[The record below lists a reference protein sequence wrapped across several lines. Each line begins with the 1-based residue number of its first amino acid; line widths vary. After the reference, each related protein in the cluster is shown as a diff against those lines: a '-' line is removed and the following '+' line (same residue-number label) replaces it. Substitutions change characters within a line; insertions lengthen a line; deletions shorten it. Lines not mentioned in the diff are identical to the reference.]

1 MLKVQQKEDQ
11 LPDLLENEQPLLEVK
26 DLSLSFRQYH
36 MGLRETHLQV
46 ISKLDISIH
55 SNEIVAVVG
64 ASGSGKSL
72 LASAI
77 LGLLPENAELHGT
90 INFKG
95 EPLTPERQNRLRGK
109 EISLIPQSVN
119 ALDPLMKTGKQ
130 VQAVIKG
137 KNKKAVQ
144 QDIFDKVG
152 LPPKA
157 SNSYPFEL
165 SGGMARRVLAATS
178 LGSPADLII
187 ADEPTPG
194 LDPFALK
201 ETVKY
206 IKQLAVEGKGVIF
219 ITHDIETA
227 LKIADKVAV
236 FYAGQTIEIANA
248 KNFCDRGEKLRHPYT
263 KALWNALPQNGFTP
277 LSGSQP
283 LLNEITE
290 GCIFHARCPIRTEMC
305 KNKQPES
312 RSVNGEMVRC
322 FYA

>member
-1 MLKVQQKEDQ
+1 MLKLQQREEQ
-11 LPDLLENEQPLLEVK
+11 LPDSLENKQPLLEVK
-26 DLSLSFRQYH
+26 NLSLSFRQYH
-36 MGLRETHLQV
+36 AGLRETRLQV
-46 ISKLDISIH
+46 ISKLDISLYR
-55 SNEIVAVVG
+55 NEIVAVVG

-77 LGLLPENAELHGT
+77 LGLLPENAELRGT

-95 EPLTPERQNRLRGK
+95 EALTPERQYRLRGK

-130 VQAVIKG
+130 VQAAIRD
-137 KNKKAVQ
+137 KNRKDVQ
-144 QDIFDKVG
+144 QDIFAKVG

-165 SGGMARRVLAATS
+165 SGGMVRRVLAATA

-194 LDPFALK
+194 LDPVALA

-206 IKQLAVEGKGVIF
+206 IKQLAIDGKGVIF

-227 LKIADKVAV
+227 LKIADRVAV
-236 FYAGQTIEIANA
+236 FYAGQTIEITQAR
-248 KNFCDRGEKLRHPYT
+248 NFCGKGEKLRHPYT
-263 KALWNALPQNGFTP
+263 RALWNALPQNGFEP
-277 LSGSQP
+277 LPGSQP
-283 LLNEITE
+283 LLHEIPK
-290 GCIFHARCPIRTEMC
+290 GCIFYPRCPVRMEMC
-305 KNKQPES
+305 KHKQPEAQNI
-312 RSVNGEMVRC
+312 NGEMVRC

>member
-1 MLKVQQKEDQ
+1 MLKLEQNKGQ
-11 LPDLLENEQPLLEVK
+11 LTDSLENGQPLLEVR

-36 MGLRETHLQV
+36 AGLRETRIQV

-55 SNEIVAVVG
+55 SNEIVAIVG

-77 LGLLPENAELHGT
+77 LGLLPANAELHGT
-90 INFKG
+90 ITFKG
-95 EPLTPERQNRLRGK
+95 NPLTPDRQNHLRGK

-130 VQAVIKG
+130 VQAVIKE

-165 SGGMARRVLAATS
+165 SGGMVRRVLAASS
-178 LGSPADLII
+178 LASSADLII

-206 IKQLAVEGKGVIF
+206 IKQLAEDGKGVIF

-227 LKIADKVAV
+227 LKIADRVAV
-236 FYAGQTIEIANA
+236 FYAGQTIEIASA
-248 KNFCDRGEKLRHPYT
+248 ENFCNEGEKLRHPYT

-283 LLNEITE
+283 LLNEISE
-290 GCIFHARCPIRTEMC
+290 GCIFYARCPIGTEIC

-312 RSVNGEMVRC
+312 QRMNGEMVRC

>member
-1 MLKVQQKEDQ
+1 MKLQQKEEP
-11 LPDLLENEQPLLEVK
+11 LPDLLEKDQPLLEVK
-26 DLSLSFRQYH
+26 DLSLSFRQYRE
-36 MGLRETHLQV
+36 GLRETDLQV
-46 ISKLDISIH
+46 ISKLDITLYKK
-55 SNEIVAVVG
+55 EIVAVVG

-77 LGLLPENAELHGT
+77 LGLLPENAFLRGT

-95 EPLTPERQNRLRGK
+95 KPLSPERQEHLRGE
-109 EISLIPQSVN
+109 EISLIPQSVS

-144 QDIFDKVG
+144 QEIFDKVG
-152 LPPKA
+152 LPSKT

-165 SGGMARRVLAATS
+165 SGGMVRRVLAATS
-178 LGSPADLII
+178 LASSADLII

-201 ETVKY
+201 ETVNY
-206 IKQLAVEGKGVIF
+206 IKQLAENGKGVIF

-236 FYAGQTIEIANA
+236 FYAGQTVEIA
-248 KNFCDRGEKLRHPYT
+248 KVENFCGSGENLRHPYT
-263 KALWNALPQNGFTP
+263 KALWNALPQNGFVP
-277 LSGSQP
+277 LPGSQP
-283 LLNEITE
+283 LLSEVAE
-290 GCIFHARCPIRTEMC
+290 GCIFHPRCPVKTDLC
-305 KNKQPES
+305 KKKQPES
-312 RSVNGEMVRC
+312 KSKNGEMVRC